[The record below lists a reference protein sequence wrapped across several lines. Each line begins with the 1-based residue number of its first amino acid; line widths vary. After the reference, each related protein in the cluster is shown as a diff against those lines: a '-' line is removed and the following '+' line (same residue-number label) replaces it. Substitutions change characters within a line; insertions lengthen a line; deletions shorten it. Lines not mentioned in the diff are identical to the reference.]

1 MILGSVSAEQDP
13 EWKLVQHAQYGI
25 LNRSGKF
32 LEPAG
37 ATPCELSED
46 AKDPTALVYSMPL
59 LANYYDVLTAE
70 AYDEST
76 PPDVDIAAAQD
87 DDAISGFTSDTPLL
101 PLAAV
106 RSLKEART
114 MPVKAEQLSASELQE
129 IIQEYI
135 ERDVLNYT
143 SHEDVLAAIQVQPSY
158 FRRIFWLPDDCQ
170 RQMFLSHAVY
180 RAVCAEP
187 TAAGESTDF
196 LSRLRA
202 RYGDDA
208 AANPAGLFDR
218 MFKEESRRAAL
229 NCAISD
235 LFLMIFSPGIYVDP
249 VKVDVLLPMTMPPKR
264 LRNTPFLL
272 WGDVNLLCLA
282 RTDVTKVFLDDTRT
296 PAHVYDALSHLSSTD
311 LPPAVETAPSRLL
324 VAFQEMK
331 FTEEDSMQTNTNYIH
346 VADSG
351 ARCFWSN
358 TTPSIFNGRHGAGLV
373 LSSASP
379 FGDVEDIT
387 AKVYKTQLQN
397 RYLLLKTSLAGRK
410 TFLHVVYAPDD
421 PPLRGEY
428 FRSLPTDFNDDEN
441 EDDDGGIIHL
451 IVGDFNVAM
460 NNFLDQATPS
470 NPHPGR
476 GREDLNNWLDAL
488 GVLDAWR
495 FMNPKERD
503 FTGPKR
509 QNRLDYCFMTG
520 DLLQDHLESIR
531 HVRDRKWHK
540 EDHIPVEFRLQAKFL
555 PRLKKDTWRCP
566 TWLLRDAQVKEH
578 LEASATALTERIKI
592 FPGANPGC
600 LLDEHKRTDCIY
612 LRKRWKELRNADTR
626 AMAEKVTAVNDAHDT
641 FNVRPTQE
649 NKDALEQKK
658 LILDAYRESIKER
671 NQYKKFAADLHLT

>member
-143 SHEDVLAAIQVQPSY
+143 SHED
-158 FRRIFWLPDDCQ
+158 

-311 LPPAVETAPSRLL
+311 LPPAVETAPSRL
-324 VAFQEMK
+324 V
-331 FTEEDSMQTNTNYIH
+331 H
-346 VADSG
+346 
-351 ARCFWSN
+351 
-358 TTPSIFNGRHGAGLV
+358 P
-373 LSSASP
+373 
-379 FGDVEDIT
+379 
-387 AKVYKTQLQN
+387 QL
-397 RYLLLKTSLAGRK
+397 
-410 TFLHVVYAPDD
+410 
-421 PPLRGEY
+421 
-428 FRSLPTDFNDDEN
+428 
-441 EDDDGGIIHL
+441 
-451 IVGDFNVAM
+451 
-460 NNFLDQATPS
+460 
-470 NPHPGR
+470 
-476 GREDLNNWLDAL
+476 
-488 GVLDAWR
+488 
-495 FMNPKERD
+495 
-503 FTGPKR
+503 
-509 QNRLDYCFMTG
+509 
-520 DLLQDHLESIR
+520 
-531 HVRDRKWHK
+531 
-540 EDHIPVEFRLQAKFL
+540 
-555 PRLKKDTWRCP
+555 
-566 TWLLRDAQVKEH
+566 
-578 LEASATALTERIKI
+578 
-592 FPGANPGC
+592 
-600 LLDEHKRTDCIY
+600 
-612 LRKRWKELRNADTR
+612 
-626 AMAEKVTAVNDAHDT
+626 
-641 FNVRPTQE
+641 
-649 NKDALEQKK
+649 
-658 LILDAYRESIKER
+658 
-671 NQYKKFAADLHLT
+671 

>member
-1 MILGSVSAEQDP
+1 MEDNGTTEIDLRLKAMAPLPTPVEAKACTRMWIPAARLTAEHHIDEILRSLASDTQPEIWRHARPHLRDFVRIPHQGIAFLCTSDTALHNLGGIQLKICDTPVTIRKYSLYDKLYFVDLLRLPNDVPDQRIYEWFVEREARPVLITPTYVHGLLQSRGRTIYFGEVGCPKGLFDSDGNPLREIYFVEDDKPCFVQHRLRKYNRAKPPSLRQPPRRVSTISADASMEGDDASMGEGESAPVLPTTLDSERDSPPSASATPVARPRERKMILGSVSAEQDP

-272 WGDVNLLCLA
+272 WGDVNLLLA
-282 RTDVTKVFLDDTRT
+282 
-296 PAHVYDALSHLSSTD
+296 SCS
-311 LPPAVETAPSRLL
+311 
-324 VAFQEMK
+324 
-331 FTEEDSMQTNTNYIH
+331 
-346 VADSG
+346 
-351 ARCFWSN
+351 
-358 TTPSIFNGRHGAGLV
+358 
-373 LSSASP
+373 
-379 FGDVEDIT
+379 
-387 AKVYKTQLQN
+387 
-397 RYLLLKTSLAGRK
+397 
-410 TFLHVVYAPDD
+410 
-421 PPLRGEY
+421 
-428 FRSLPTDFNDDEN
+428 
-441 EDDDGGIIHL
+441 
-451 IVGDFNVAM
+451 
-460 NNFLDQATPS
+460 
-470 NPHPGR
+470 
-476 GREDLNNWLDAL
+476 
-488 GVLDAWR
+488 
-495 FMNPKERD
+495 
-503 FTGPKR
+503 
-509 QNRLDYCFMTG
+509 
-520 DLLQDHLESIR
+520 
-531 HVRDRKWHK
+531 
-540 EDHIPVEFRLQAKFL
+540 
-555 PRLKKDTWRCP
+555 
-566 TWLLRDAQVKEH
+566 
-578 LEASATALTERIKI
+578 
-592 FPGANPGC
+592 
-600 LLDEHKRTDCIY
+600 
-612 LRKRWKELRNADTR
+612 
-626 AMAEKVTAVNDAHDT
+626 
-641 FNVRPTQE
+641 
-649 NKDALEQKK
+649 
-658 LILDAYRESIKER
+658 
-671 NQYKKFAADLHLT
+671 